1 VGSGLI
7 LLVIVGAWLAVLVP
21 VALRSQ
27 ESNAQSTVEAFHD
40 AMRVLSRR
48 EGVAVTA
55 PASPDLQSAS
65 PRGHSAASRR
75 RRVLLVLLAMA
86 LLSLVGGVTGPRWLL
101 GVHLGAD
108 ALVLGYLGHLR
119 HTTVLRREREMRQR
133 RRRES
138 PAVLEPRRVHEEPA
152 PASATVRAVARTGAR
167 TGDAAAVVAAA
178 RRAQARGAAADA
190 AVRAR
195 SRIAGV
201 PDQMPSRA
209 AVGTAL
215 YALPVA
221 ALEDAVVEPA
231 RGAQGA
237 AWSPVP
243 VPLPAYLTAP
253 VAPRRA
259 PAASRSGD
267 EGERYDETVERK
279 WAVND

>member
-27 ESNAQSTVEAFHD
+27 ESNTQTTVEAFHD

-48 EGVAVTA
+48 EGLAVA
-55 PASPDLQSAS
+55 ASPGEQPA
-65 PRGHSAASRR
+65 PGGTSAASRR
-75 RRVLLVLLAMA
+75 RRVLLVLVVVAV
-86 LLSLVGGVTGPRWLL
+86 LSLLGAVAGPGWVLRL
-101 GVHLGAD
+101 HLAAD
-108 ALVLGYLGHLR
+108 ALLIGYLGFLR
-119 HTTVLRREREMRQR
+119 HTTVLRRERELRQR
-133 RRRES
+133 RRR
-138 PAVLEPRRVHEEPA
+138 PAVREPVAEAAGEP
-152 PASATVRAVARTGAR
+152 VRAISRSQDV
-167 TGDAAAVVAAA
+167 AAVVAAA
-178 RRAQARGAAADA
+178 RRAQARGAAAEA

-201 PDQMPSRA
+201 PDSMPSRS

-215 YALPVA
+215 YAVPVA
-221 ALEDAVVEPA
+221 AVGDVVEPA

-259 PAASRSGD
+259 PVVSRSD
-267 EGERYDETVERK
+267 EGERRDEGFERK
-279 WAVND
+279 RAVND

>member
-55 PASPDLQSAS
+55 PASPDLQSAP
-65 PRGHSAASRR
+65 PRGHTAASRR

-86 LLSLVGGVTGPRWLL
+86 LLSLVGGVAGPRWLL

-119 HTTVLRREREMRQR
+119 HSTVLRREREMRQR

-138 PAVLEPRRVHEEPA
+138 PAVLEPRRVHEELA
-152 PASATVRAVARTGAR
+152 PASATVRTVAR

-221 ALEDAVVEPA
+221 ALEDAVVERA

-259 PAASRSGD
+259 PVASRSDD

-279 WAVND
+279 RAVND